1 MASPASPPPPAPD
14 SPSLADGLRDIAGPV
29 PVGSVWDWILWGLV
43 TALLLGAVA
52 AALYL
57 WWRARQRRLNR
68 KEPEPPPLPAHVRAR
83 QALDRAL
90 ALLSDP
96 DRFCTEVS
104 RILRGYLEER
114 FGWNA
119 PDRTT
124 EEFLAEMGGAA
135 ELPES
140 HRELL
145 ADFLTRCDLVKFAR
159 HDPTEGELRGL
170 HSAAI
175 RLVEDTVPPPP
186 PVGGVPA
193 ELARLKA

>member
-1 MASPASPPPPAPD
+1 MASPASPPPPD
-14 SPSLADGLRDIAGPV
+14 VPSLADGLRDIAGPV
-29 PVGSVWDWILWGLV
+29 PVASVWDWVLWGLV
-43 TALLLGAVA
+43 TALVLAVVA

-57 WWRARQRRLNR
+57 WWRARQRRR
-68 KEPEPPPLPAHVRAR
+68 DRPEAEPAPPPPHVRAR
-83 QALDRAL
+83 HALDQALG
-90 ALLSDP
+90 LLSDP

-104 RILRGYLEER
+104 RILRRYLEER

-124 EEFLAEMGGAA
+124 EEFLAELGGAA
-135 ELPES
+135 ELPAS
-140 HRELL
+140 HRDLL

-170 HSAAI
+170 HAAAV

-186 PVGGVPA
+186 PPGGVPA
-193 ELARLKA
+193 DLAGVPS